1 MPAKTVAKHYGID
14 GEKLERQYKEHL
26 SGYREWNQLRH
37 AEEWLLFPENIGEW
51 LSIDETSPSQGE
63 LYTIVSNKAA
73 HNGKGSIV
81 AIVRGTRSEDV
92 IEILEKIPERVR
104 DKVTE
109 VTLDMANSMR
119 KMARAC
125 FRNAKV
131 VIDRFHVQKL
141 ALEAVQEERVRLR
154 WQAIEDDNKLQKE
167 AKANGERYEPETLDN
182 GDTRRELL
190 VRSRYLLYK
199 SPDNWSPSQKERA
212 KTLFKEYPSVKQA
225 YILSNSLRQI
235 FNRQSTKDSARLNL
249 ARWYNDVELS
259 GIDSFQTIMDTIQLH
274 YNEILNYYNHRS
286 TNASAE
292 QLNSKIKAFR
302 KSLRGVHDLCFFF
315 FRLTKIYA

>member
-1 MPAKTVAKHYGID
+1 MPAKTVAEHYGID

-26 SGYREWNQLRH
+26 SGYREWDQLRH

-73 HNGKGSIV
+73 HNGKGTIV

-119 KMARAC
+119 KIARAC

-141 ALEAVQEERVRLR
+141 ALEAVQECAGR
-154 WQAIEDDNKLQKE
+154 
-167 AKANGERYEPETLDN
+167 PS
-182 GDTRRELL
+182 RRTTNC
-190 VRSRYLLYK
+190 RRR
-199 SPDNWSPSQKERA
+199 QRQTA
-212 KTLFKEYPSVKQA
+212 RGT
-225 YILSNSLRQI
+225 SLRPWTTVTRGASCSSAAGTCCTSRRTTGPPPRKNVPKPSSRNTPQS
-235 FNRQSTKDSARLNL
+235 NRPTSSPTPYARFST
-249 ARWYNDVELS
+249 
-259 GIDSFQTIMDTIQLH
+259 
-274 YNEILNYYNHRS
+274 
-286 TNASAE
+286 ASP
-292 QLNSKIKAFR
+292 QKTPP
-302 KSLRGVHDLCFFF
+302 V
-315 FRLTKIYA
+315 